1 MSKPTVKELIATLK
15 NEFDLEIK
23 MNEIDQDMYDM
34 AIKGHERGLSLR
46 SMANRIRFNLV
57 GKKNDADKEVIKTRG
72 VFLGSSDI
80 VSDKK
85 PLGKNKSQSIFF
97 LEEGDDGLFRPFT
110 DPRMPSHFKGFKKDV
125 FGKLVECDM
134 VITGNDKGSFVSPDN
149 ITVIDAEF
157 VLDTSKVVA
166 YDNVGVIELD
176 KYTPC
181 AVVGTISSIKPLR
194 VPVWEQDNYD
204 DDDYPLTVN
213 DNPVFC
219 MYLNADENEPV
230 IKGVCLPTNLGRP
243 YIEIE
248 DFDVMWDEEFDIED
262 DISPTFVGRQ
272 VIIFGKTK
280 TPSDV
285 GDATFMDFDVCGIV
299 EVGGEP
305 NIVSGTP
312 KKSAEKPAAKEDDSA
327 AKEKAKVKKRK
338 ALVKESVTAMMGET
352 TVDIVRSMH
361 DKKFFVGVSDDEIQ
375 GWIDAEMTK
384 QGIEQETEDEDV
396 WD

>member
-1 MSKPTVKELIATLK
+1 
-15 NEFDLEIK
+15 
-23 MNEIDQDMYDM
+23 MYDM

-384 QGIEQETEDEDV
+384 QGIGQETEDEDV